1 MRRAYVQG
9 THRARVGTL
18 STVQSTTLRP
28 TSPRNTT
35 CRARISFFEITAQR
49 AAALG
54 LHGGGISTLT
64 PDIEHDGKEHGQ
76 TVSRVPLLTV
86 MSRAASSPA
95 VNRLLRKHSPPLPL
109 QQNVHDEPPGHSV

>member
-35 CRARISFFEITAQR
+35 CRARITAQR
-49 AAALG
+49 AAALR